1 MIKIP
6 KNPKQPP
13 YKSSLCKDG
22 QRYRMTVPKP
32 VGLLSE
38 SDEEI
43 TISLTIKGKEITWLT
58 VN

>member
-1 MIKIP
+1 
-6 KNPKQPP
+6 
-13 YKSSLCKDG
+13 
-22 QRYRMTVPKP
+22 MTVPKP

-43 TISLTIKGKEITWLT
+43 NISLTIKGKEITWLT